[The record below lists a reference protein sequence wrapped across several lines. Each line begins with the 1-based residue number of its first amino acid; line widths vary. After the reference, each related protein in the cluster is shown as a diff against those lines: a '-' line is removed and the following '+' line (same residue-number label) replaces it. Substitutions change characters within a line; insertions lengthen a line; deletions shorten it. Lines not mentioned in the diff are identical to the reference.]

1 MPPRRRF
8 AAPRS
13 PSGHLFAAQPTEET
27 TSAQPGRHGNGK
39 RMGLCVSIHVKLPP
53 SSLRLKSSSSSAF
66 HIFREGPGRCGR
78 DLFFWRFGVSGGLSR
93 AATPKVASG
102 KGALFSP
109 RRATAGHGEKS
120 WTEAWGILR
129 SDNPAHDAFP
139 QSAHVGVAP
148 RIAPV
153 SFSRRNINRSE
164 EQTSCR
170 SGDSSRRCFVR
181 SV

>member
-1 MPPRRRF
+1 
-8 AAPRS
+8 
-13 PSGHLFAAQPTEET
+13 
-27 TSAQPGRHGNGK
+27 
-39 RMGLCVSIHVKLPP
+39 
-53 SSLRLKSSSSSAF
+53 
-66 HIFREGPGRCGR
+66 
-78 DLFFWRFGVSGGLSR
+78 SGGLSR

-102 KGALFSP
+102 RGALVSP

-181 SV
+181 SVRTLFSVVLRGAPWLHPHVDCEGFQELPPTHTTSCRPKKQRRATRRLPAARFRT